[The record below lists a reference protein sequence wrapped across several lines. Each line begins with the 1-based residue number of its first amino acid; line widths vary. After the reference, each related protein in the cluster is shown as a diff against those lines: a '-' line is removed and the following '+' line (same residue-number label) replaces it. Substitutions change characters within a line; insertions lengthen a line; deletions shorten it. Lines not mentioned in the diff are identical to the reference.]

1 MRTLKGLFLLVC
13 FFISFST
20 HAKQI
25 NIPEPLKPWQD
36 WVMFGHEEQLCPTPY
51 NNPED
56 HLCVWPTSLTL
67 TVDDKKGQFIEKGI
81 KYTEG
86 WVALPGNNE
95 HWPLETKINGKPAAI
110 VSHNGLPAVFLPQGE
125 FVLQGQFSWD
135 VLPDFIQVP
144 INVGTLSLTLSG
156 KVIDQP
162 VRDLDGKIWFRPQ
175 IVEEKL
181 SEKEDSLTIN
191 VYRLIQDEIPLIDN
205 THLRLKVSG
214 QIREMNIGPVLL
226 PNTLPMALQS
236 PLPARIEENGEMRV
250 QVKPGVWDIHIK
262 SRFVGK
268 PEKITFEKNKAPWPA
283 TEIWSFQPQNELR
296 LVEVEG
302 GKSLDPQQTDMP
314 AGWKSFASY
323 LMEPGLSL
331 QFVDKRRGQEK
342 HPGELNVQRKLWLDF
357 SGKGF
362 IAQDFVSGHV
372 NDNWRLQMAP
382 PYTLSRATIDGQ
394 DRLITQTNENSPP
407 GIEIRQGLINL
418 TAVSR
423 VLSKP
428 FQLPAV
434 GWDFD
439 VHSLSTTLYLPPGWK
454 LLGAWGVDTVSNAW
468 VQEWTLLDLFLVLVM
483 SAAIAKLLG
492 LQWGVV
498 ALVTITLIY
507 REYGA
512 PIYSWLNLI
521 GALALFRVLPVGKA
535 RTLILYY
542 SKISFVVLVLI
553 ALPFMVKQIREAIYP
568 QLTIPNQS
576 YSAMM
581 ARQNQQAVLQSM
593 VAAPV
598 APRAAMETM
607 GAVGGQAKSM
617 MKNGNVFGAEDQ
629 AQARPEPLSKPLDEF
644 DPNAKIQ
651 TGPGIPHWVWDVC
664 ELQWSGPVL
673 KDQMITLWVLP
684 RLVTS
689 FLKFLQVGLMFLFI
703 YGLASLWR
711 EHDEPKN
718 NQGLKSRLSHSPVSL
733 FWLLVF
739 SASVVISLMPQVS
752 YADYPPEPLLEELRA
767 RMVKAPQCMPDCAM
781 ISSMQV
787 QAEQE
792 QLIVR
797 LTADVAAASA
807 IPLPCSIGKWS
818 PRTVLVDGV
827 AAKGLQFEAQQLWLQ
842 LEPGVHEVTLEA
854 PMGSQ
859 EKFELFVP
867 MKPKWV
873 TSIANGWNVDGIYR
887 HQLQGENIYLSRS
900 KLATQETKTNSF
912 QAGRIPAFV
921 VLTRTLKLGF
931 DWEVVNELRREA
943 PVQGGI
949 RVEIP
954 LLEGESV
961 LTEDLEVSDGKVV
974 VTLGENQ
981 NNRLWRSKLKI
992 APTIKLDA
1000 IAEPSI
1006 KEVWHVDAMSQWHCD
1021 FKGIPIIHQQNKQ
1034 GRWFPTWYPWPSES
1048 LTVEVSKPTAV
1059 AGDTLTIENS
1069 QLTVKPGKRATD
1081 NTLNFSARSSLG
1093 GTHLLHIP
1101 SDAKLQDVLIN
1112 GLSQPINAK
1121 EGEISIPIH
1130 PGAQQIEV
1138 KWQLPQGLTTH
1149 YVTPLVNLEMLS
1161 SNALI
1166 DLHLSTD
1173 RWILFLGGPEIGPA
1187 VLFWGLIFV
1196 VLLVSI
1202 GLGKLSMTPLA
1213 IWQWFLLGVGI
1224 SVATPLA
1231 ALFIVSWFFA
1241 MYKRKQA
1248 TSQLTDV
1255 WFKTMQ
1261 VGLAFLTL
1269 LFIVSLFTSISN
1281 GLLGAPK
1288 MQLEVP
1294 SLQNI
1299 QPIAAL
1305 PNIYQLQWYQDITS
1319 NLLPRAWVIS
1329 LPLYIYRVL
1338 MLVWA
1343 LWLAFSLIK
1352 WLRWGW
1358 DCYSSNGLWRK
1369 SDPQEAKKE

>member
-1 MRTLKGLFLLVC
+1 MATLRVLFLLVY
-13 FFISFST
+13 FISFS
-20 HAKQI
+20 ALSKPV

-36 WVMFGHEEQLCPTPY
+36 WVMFGHEEELCPTPY
-51 NNPED
+51 NNPDE
-56 HLCVWPTSLTL
+56 HFCVWPTSLQL
-67 TVDDKKGQFIEKGI
+67 IIDDKKGQFTEKGMN
-81 KYTEG
+81 YSEG
-86 WVALPGNNE
+86 WVVLPGDND
-95 HWPLETKINGKPAAI
+95 HWPLETKINGKAAAI
-110 VSHNGLPAVFLPQGE
+110 VSHDGLPAVFLPQGE
-125 FVLQGQFSWD
+125 YTLQGQFSWD

-144 INVGTLSLTLSG
+144 NNVGTLNLSILG
-156 KVIDQP
+156 KQIDQP
-162 VRDLDGKIWFRPQ
+162 SRDLDGKVWFHPK

-181 SEKEDSLTIN
+181 SEKEDSLTID

-205 THLRLKVSG
+205 THLRLRVSG
-214 QIREMNIGPVLL
+214 QMREMNIGPVLL
-226 PNTLPMALQS
+226 ANALPMELQS
-236 PLPARIEENGEMRV
+236 PLPARIEENGMLRV
-250 QVKPGVWDIHIK
+250 QVKPGVWDIKIK
-262 SRFVGK
+262 SRFIGK
-268 PEKITFEKNKAPWPA
+268 PEKIAFVKNNPPWPA
-283 TEIWSFQPQNELR
+283 TEIWSFEPQNELR

-302 GKSLDPQQTDMP
+302 GKSLDPQQTNMP
-314 AGWKSFASY
+314 TKWKAFASY
-323 LMEPGLSL
+323 LMGPGLSL
-331 QFVDKRRGQEK
+331 KLIDKRRGQEK

-362 IAQDFVSGHV
+362 IAQDLVSGHV

-394 DRLITQTNENSPP
+394 DKLITQIDDNSPP
-407 GIEIRQGLINL
+407 GIEIRQGIINL
-418 TAVSR
+418 SAVSK
-423 VLSKP
+423 VNSKP

-454 LLGAWGVDTVSNAW
+454 LLGAWGVDTVTNAW

-492 LQWGVV
+492 LGWGLI

-521 GALALFRVLPVGKA
+521 GALALFRVLPQGKT
-535 RTLILYY
+535 RTIILYY

-576 YSAMM
+576 HAVVM

-593 VAAPV
+593 AAAPV
-598 APRAAMETM
+598 APRAAMETLG
-607 GAVGGQAKSM
+607 GAGGHAKAK
-617 MKNGNVFGAEDQ
+617 MKGNIFGAQDE
-629 AQARPEPLSKPLDEF
+629 ANAPPEPLSKPLDEF

-651 TGPGIPHWVWDVC
+651 TGPGIPHWVWDIC

-711 EHDEPKN
+711 QIDEPKN
-718 NQGLKSRLSHSPVSL
+718 DQGTQSRLTRSPLSL
-733 FWLLVF
+733 LWLLVF
-739 SASVVISLMPQVS
+739 SASVVLSLNPQVS
-752 YADYPPEPLLEELRA
+752 YADYPSKPMLEELRN
-767 RMVKAPQCMPDCAM
+767 RLVKAPQCMPDCAM

-787 QAEQE
+787 QANDE
-792 QLIVR
+792 QLTLR
-797 LTADVAAASA
+797 LTADIAAAIA
-807 IPLPCSIGKWS
+807 IPIPSSMGKWI

-842 LEPGVHEVTLEA
+842 LEPGVHEVILEG

-859 EKFELFVP
+859 DKFELFVP

-873 TSIANGWNVDGIYR
+873 TTIANGWGIDGIYR
-887 HQLQGENIYLSRS
+887 HQLQGENIYLTRS
-900 KLATQETKTNSF
+900 KPSSQETQAKSF

-921 VLTRTLKLGF
+921 VLTRTVKLGF

-943 PVQGGI
+943 PIQGGI

-961 LTEDLEVSDGKVV
+961 LTEDLEVKDGKVI

-981 NNRLWRSKLKI
+981 KSRVWQSKLKI
-992 APTIKLDA
+992 TSQIKLDA
-1000 IAEPSI
+1000 IADPSI
-1006 KEVWHVDAMSQWHCD
+1006 KEVWHVDALSQWHCD
-1021 FKGIPIIHQQNKQ
+1021 FEGIPIIHQQNQQ

-1048 LTVEVSKPTAV
+1048 LTIKVSKPTAV

-1069 QLTVKPGKRATD
+1069 QLTVTPGKRATD
-1081 NTLNFSARSSLG
+1081 NVLIFSARSSLG

-1101 SDAKLQDVLIN
+1101 NEAKLQDVLIN

-1130 PGAQQIEV
+1130 PGNQQLEV
-1138 KWQLPQGLTTH
+1138 KWQLPHGLSTR
-1149 YVTPLVNLEMLS
+1149 YVTPLINLEMPS

-1166 DLHLSTD
+1166 DLHLSQD

-1196 VLLVSI
+1196 VLMVSI
-1202 GLGKLSMTPLA
+1202 GLGKLSMTPLS
-1213 IWQWFLLGVGI
+1213 IWEWFLLGVGI

-1231 ALFIVSWFFA
+1231 AIFIVAWFFA
-1241 MYKRKQA
+1241 MYKRREA
-1248 TSQLTDV
+1248 PPQLSDG
-1255 WFKTMQ
+1255 WFKAMQ
-1261 VGLAFLTL
+1261 VGLAFLTV

-1281 GLLGAPK
+1281 GLLGTPK

-1294 SLQNI
+1294 YIENI

-1319 NLLPRAWVIS
+1319 NLLPQAWVIS

-1338 MLVWA
+1338 MLLWA
-1343 LWLAFSLIK
+1343 LWLAFSLIR
-1352 WLRWGW
+1352 WMRWGW

-1369 SDPQEAKKE
+1369 SIPAEVKKE